1 MIDGGINSA
10 ALAGRLPVDVPDL
23 VPVGPEESTSPFKR
37 NAGRRYAVYGAGRSW
52 WSTSLRDGLL
62 RRWMVFLDPELSRK
76 WALNRVGRGVLKW
89 LQLDTLP
96 VRNVALQPAL
106 AREVAVNVVEAL

>member
-1 MIDGGINSA
+1 
-10 ALAGRLPVDVPDL
+10 
-23 VPVGPEESTSPFKR
+23 
-37 NAGRRYAVYGAGRSW
+37 
-52 WSTSLRDGLL
+52 
-62 RRWMVFLDPELSRK
+62 MVFLDPELSRK